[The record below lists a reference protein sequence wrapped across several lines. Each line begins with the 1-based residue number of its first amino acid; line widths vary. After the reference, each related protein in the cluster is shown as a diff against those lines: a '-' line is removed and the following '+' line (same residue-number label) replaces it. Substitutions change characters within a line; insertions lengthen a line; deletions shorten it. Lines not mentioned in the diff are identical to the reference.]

1 MSQSRLLLLLLLT
14 FTVQGQD
21 TNLHDIEISEEDA
34 TKEQYSFQAEVAS
47 LMDIII
53 NSLYLNKEVFI
64 RELIS
69 NASDAMD
76 KVRLTHLQK
85 GKEEGDELEILIK
98 YDPEN
103 KTLAVRDKGI
113 GMTKADLV
121 EKLGTVA
128 KSGTTQFLDALSAQ
142 GNDASLIGQF
152 GVGFYSSFLVANKVT
167 VVSKHDDDEQNI
179 WISSAGPN
187 FQVVEDPRGNTLGRG
202 SEIILHLKQD
212 AEEFLEAET
221 IKKYVQQYSEF
232 IDYPIMLYEYKDKSV
247 EVDMTEEEL
256 EEQAQKLEDKKQE
269 KLEKREKEALERE
282 EKGEDPIAEE
292 DLPPLLTKRE
302 EEELNKTT
310 KNERKKVWEWN
321 KINA

>member
-1 MSQSRLLLLLLLT
+1 
-14 FTVQGQD
+14 
-21 TNLHDIEISEEDA
+21 
-34 TKEQYSFQAEVAS
+34 
-47 LMDIII
+47 MDIII

-76 KVRLTHLQK
+76 KVRLTQLK
-85 GKEEGDELEILIK
+85 EGKELGDELEIRIK

-103 KTLAVRDKGI
+103 KTLAIRDRGV

-121 EKLGTVA
+121 DKLGTVA
-128 KSGTTQFLDALSAQ
+128 KTGTTQFLDAISAQ
-142 GNDASLIGQF
+142 GADASLIGQF

-167 VVSKHDDDEQNI
+167 VVSKHEDDVQHI

-202 SEIILHLKQD
+202 TEVILHLKQD

-221 IKKYVQQYSEF
+221 IKKYVQLYSEF
-232 IDYPIMLYEYKDKSV
+232 IDYPIMLYEYKDKSI

-256 EEQAQKLEDKKQE
+256 EE
-269 KLEKREKEALERE
+269 
-282 EKGEDPIAEE
+282 
-292 DLPPLLTKRE
+292 
-302 EEELNKTT
+302 
-310 KNERKKVWEWN
+310 
-321 KINA
+321 